1 MEIPKDKIL
10 ELLRQRGDN
19 HKAEQADREL
29 PDRVDP
35 ERDKGILDQESHT
48 RSGLNWSC
56 QTGDSSWTM
65 SSSARCGRFRR
76 IRCRVA

>member
-19 HKAEQADREL
+19 DKADQADREL

-35 ERDKGILDQESHT
+35 DRDRGILEQLGIDPQDLLG
-48 RSGLNWSC
+48 RLPGGL
-56 QTGDSSWTM
+56 GDKL
-65 SSSARCGRFRR
+65 GL
-76 IRCRVA
+76 